1 MRVIAD
7 QLTILPTEAN
17 VSKKEFVFSK
27 DTNLPINRML
37 KGKKNRFF
45 KTVWAGITPLLL
57 VVYVLRSGS
66 K

>member
-1 MRVIAD
+1 MRDIVD
-7 QLTILPTEAN
+7 KLGVLSTVAN
-17 VSKKEFVFSK
+17 FSKNEFIFSK
-27 DTNLPINRML
+27 DKNLPINRML